1 MVPIDPHEV
10 VTMMAEDSDQ
20 SFLRIVRSTQ
30 AELVGQLGQDARLLE
45 AEVKAKAS
53 TIGSAGLLGLG
64 AFALLATSMALAS
77 TALILFL
84 ISLGLA
90 PSLAA
95 LAVAAASGILG
106 AACLLRM
113 KSLLKEWTP
122 VPHRTLT
129 AVSEDLAALKKAM
142 ANVSS

>member
-1 MVPIDPHEV
+1 
-10 VTMMAEDSDQ
+10 
-20 SFLRIVRSTQ
+20 
-30 AELVGQLGQDARLLE
+30 
-45 AEVKAKAS
+45 
-53 TIGSAGLLGLG
+53 
-64 AFALLATSMALAS
+64 
-77 TALILFL
+77 
-84 ISLGLA
+84 LA

-95 LAVAAASGILG
+95 LIVAAASGILG